1 MVKCVCQ
8 KEIDPGKRVAC
19 HICKDLYCSLECLIK
34 FRVAHKLV
42 CNTIPQKVVRAT
54 QLHQDLFSKTLDE
67 FRSLDETLVSFVV
80 LQGNKEIELWL
91 QRPCVRPISED
102 RARTILE
109 KLRKQSGANLPQDPP
124 LSSFWIEYEEKGE
137 KKIKYIC

>member
-1 MVKCVCQ
+1 MVKCVCHQ
-8 KEIDPGKRVAC
+8 EIDPVKQVSC
-19 HICKDLYCSLECLIK
+19 HICKDAYCSLGCLVK
-34 FRVAHKLV
+34 FRATHSQI
-42 CNTIPQKVVRAT
+42 CNTIPQKLVKAT
-54 QLHQDLFSKTLDE
+54 HIHKDLFSKTLDE
-67 FRSLDETLVSFVV
+67 FRSIDQSLVSFVI

-91 QRPCVRPISED
+91 QRPCIRPISED

-109 KLRKQSGANLPQDPP
+109 QLRKRSGANLPQDPP